1 MTLMAC
7 VQIPQFPIAVAR
19 RDTPA
24 LAEAPLLL
32 YTTAQSRAMV
42 YAAACE
48 TNVPAGMRLQR
59 AMLAS
64 PHAVCRP
71 ATPERDEVVF
81 TALLSRIAQ
90 FSPRMAATA
99 MLPDAVVEL
108 DLGRSTIRQARMV
121 AERLGQ
127 TLRIDPGLA
136 VALGLARTRFVARV
150 AATIA
155 GAGRTILVPPGAE
168 AGFLA
173 RLPITYLPFE
183 PQVHERLEHFGLCTI
198 GAVAALPI
206 DALMVQFGMLGR
218 RLHQLATGQDEQ
230 GIPANTPAA
239 CLEAVS
245 RFEGALSDRMSLEA
259 ALRALARE
267 LVAQL
272 ERGGWAARDIVLT
285 LTPPDGE
292 PWAERRVLNQATADP
307 DLLTQALL
315 ALLGRAS
322 CRAGVELLSIK
333 ISSVQPTVAVQS
345 ELFVSQQAQSD
356 RLQNVLRR
364 LSVRHSGTFLRARL
378 SQAVAYLPE
387 QRAQFEQLA

>member
-24 LAEAPLLL
+24 LADTPLIL
-32 YTTAQSRAMV
+32 YTTAQSRAIV
-42 YAAACE
+42 YAADCG
-48 TNVPAGMRLQR
+48 TNAPAGMRLQR
-59 AMLAS
+59 AMLAA

-71 ATPERDEVVF
+71 ATPERDQAVF

-90 FSPRMAATA
+90 FSPRVATTA
-99 MLPDAVVEL
+99 MLPNAIVEL
-108 DLGRSTIRQARMV
+108 DLGRSTIRQARIE

-127 TLRIDPGLA
+127 TLRTAPGLV
-136 VALGLARTRFVARV
+136 VALGLARNRFVARV

-155 GAGRTILVPPGAE
+155 GAGRTVLVPPGAE

-173 RLPITYLPFE
+173 RLPIAHLPFE
-183 PQVHERLEHFGLCTI
+183 PHVHERLENFGLYTI

-230 GIPANTPAA
+230 GIPANAPAA
-239 CLEAVS
+239 CLEVVR

-272 ERGGWAARDIVLT
+272 ERGGWAARDIVLC

-292 PWAERRVLNQATADP
+292 PWVERRVLNQATTDP
-307 DLLTQALL
+307 DRLTQALL

-322 CRAGVELLSIK
+322 CPAGVELLSIQ
-333 ISSVQPTVAVQS
+333 ISSVLPTVAVQS
-345 ELFVSQQAQSD
+345 ELFISPKGHAE
-356 RLQNVLRR
+356 RLQTVLRR
-364 LSVRHSGTFLRARL
+364 LSVRHSGAFLCA
-378 SQAVAYLPE
+378 SVCEAIAPE
-387 QRAQFEQLA
+387 QRTHFEQLA

>member
-1 MTLMAC
+1 MTLIAC

-24 LAEAPLLL
+24 LADTPLLL
-32 YTTAQSRAMV
+32 YTAAQSRAIV

-59 AMLAS
+59 ALLAS

-71 ATPERDEVVF
+71 ATPERDEAVF
-81 TALLSRIAQ
+81 TALVSRIAQ
-90 FSPRMAATA
+90 SSPRVAAST

-108 DLGRSTIRQARMV
+108 DLGRSTVRKARIE
-121 AERLGQ
+121 AEGLSQ
-127 TLRIDPGLA
+127 TLRTDPGLA
-136 VALGLARTRFVARV
+136 VALGLARNRFVARM

-155 GAGRTILVPPGAE
+155 GAGSTVLVPPGAE
-168 AGFLA
+168 AAFLA
-173 RLPITYLPFE
+173 PLPIRLLPFE
-183 PQVHERLEHFGLCTI
+183 PHVHERLANFGLHTI
-198 GAVAALPI
+198 GAVAELPI
-206 DALMVQFGMLGR
+206 DALLVQFGIEGR

-230 GIPANTPAA
+230 GIPANAPAA
-239 CLEAVS
+239 CLEVVR

-272 ERGGWAARDIVLT
+272 ERGGWAARDIVLC
-285 LTPPDGE
+285 LTPPDGA
-292 PWAERRVLNQATADP
+292 PWVERRVLNQATADP
-307 DLLTQALL
+307 ERLTQALL

-322 CRAGVELLSIK
+322 CPGGVELLSIQVR
-333 ISSVQPTVAVQS
+333 SVQPTVAVQS

-356 RLQNVLRR
+356 RLQNVLQR
-364 LSVRHSGTFLRARL
+364 LSVRHSGAFLRARL
-378 SQAVAYLPE
+378 SDAFAPE